1 MLPQLRKRLI
11 ARHPAGVWSLFL
23 SLTPWV
29 LLSALAAQAAAP
41 GLPET
46 SAPFAPSA
54 QSAPAAMAAPS
65 GPTIAEFRA
74 AFPGGR
80 VTKVDPV
87 TFNRYVNLH
96 SGQGRL
102 LTGSAL
108 AAVVAGS
115 PATLITPQP
124 KPKFDPYSLCK
135 DVPLKQRKKCRD
147 SLKVVV
153 QRKSDSIRVEYDLQ
167 PGDSLIVLEILAEE
181 MDASNRPRVPGP
193 FSFKD
198 SIPDLDTN
206 YAAPSASMGE
216 ARARR
221 DHRILVRRYHAYRD
235 SVRRDSAALAA
246 SSATPRAIR
255 EMQARNAARKD
266 PLARDSAAF
275 QVPSGER
282 PDESDEGS
290 DTLILGLEPAKRTE
304 ADHSRADEY
313 EDEKRTGWFVNLFA
327 DVSDGHGGGGWGGD
341 DWAAVIYVVIGVVV
355 VGAFVIYG
363 VQTLAELAIN
373 KDGYPMFME
382 AGLRLSYSGK
392 ALQDPNGNGDLY
404 RDAYLAGLRFAFG
417 FDRPGMGIGIAVEG
431 GYIDVFLRGIDDPT
445 QTFDFKGGYMVAGP
459 MLRFGHND
467 PWSFTLEF
475 LNGTSNHASIGWISK
490 SRMTLQA
497 KVARHTLVGAHLGAV
512 FYDLHFLDGLGVRE
526 GNFNRDLSLVYGL
539 DTGWEF

>member
-11 ARHPAGVWSLFL
+11 ARRPAGVWSLFL

-29 LLSALAAQAAAP
+29 LLGALSAQAAVP
-41 GLPET
+41 GLP
-46 SAPFAPSA
+46 APSA
-54 QSAPAAMAAPS
+54 PVGSTAPTSALGTPV
-65 GPTIAEFRA
+65 GPTVSEFRA

-87 TFNRYVNLH
+87 TFNQYVSLH

-124 KPKFDPYSLCK
+124 KPKFDPYSLCG

-153 QRKSDSIRVEYDLQ
+153 QRKSDSIRVAYDLR
-167 PGDSLIVLEILAEE
+167 PGDSLIVLELLAEE
-181 MDASNRPRVPGP
+181 LDPPYQSPVSAP

-206 YAAPSASMGE
+206 YATPSASMGE

-221 DHRILVRRYHAYRD
+221 DHRTLVRRYHAYRD
-235 SVRRDSAALAA
+235 SVRRDSAAALAA

-266 PLARDSAAF
+266 SLARDSAAF

-282 PDESDEGS
+282 SDQDEGGS
-290 DTLILGLEPAKRTE
+290 DTLVLGVRSAKGTE

-313 EDEKRTGWFVNLFA
+313 EDEKRAGWFVNLFA

-404 RDAYLAGLRFAFG
+404 RDAYLAGLRCAIG

-445 QTFDFKGGYMVAGP
+445 RTFDFKGGYLVAGP
-459 MLRFGHND
+459 VLRFGHNE
-467 PWSFTLEF
+467 PWSFSLEF

-497 KVARHTLVGAHLGAV
+497 KVARHILVGAHLGAV
-512 FYDLHFLDGLGVRE
+512 FYDLHFLDGLGLRE